1 MVISERIP
9 YLMYLRIKDA
19 HAVLLTFTQY
29 ARYMCIYIY
38 IYQACL
44 YGDRGMMIIHT

>member
-1 MVISERIP
+1 
-9 YLMYLRIKDA
+9 MYLRIKDA

-38 IYQACL
+38 IKHVY
-44 YGDRGMMIIHT
+44 MVIEV